1 MLRVR
6 QGWPATVP
14 EVPRNVRT
22 PLLAAALCAAA
33 LVPLAIAA
41 YKVGPFERLDLQLL
55 LHLRSES
62 APDSTQGVGVIVA
75 QLADPIPTFL
85 LISVIAALGW
95 MFRRRPEVVA
105 AVGVALGANLTTQ
118 VLKLVLAHPRG
129 LGSGAEGLPWS
140 TAFPSGHT
148 TGAASVGA
156 ALILVAPAR
165 YRLPAAIAGVGF
177 ALGVGTATVIADWHY
192 PSDVLGGLL
201 VVSSWTFAAI
211 AALRLWSGARN
222 RGRSRSFAVPTEA
235 PARPPV

>member
-1 MLRVR
+1 M
-6 QGWPATVP
+6 
-14 EVPRNVRT
+14 PRNVRT
-22 PLLAAALCAAA
+22 PLFAA
-33 LVPLAIAA
+33 AIAA
-41 YKVGPFERLDLQLL
+41 YAIGPFEHLDVSLL
-55 LHLRSES
+55 LRIR
-62 APDSTQGVGVIVA
+62 TQTSSNSSSGLGPTVA
-75 QLADPIPTFL
+75 QLANPLPTFL
-85 LISVIAALGW
+85 LLTVIAVLGW

-118 VLKLVLAHPRG
+118 VMKLALAHPRG
-129 LGSGAEGLPWS
+129 LGSGVEGLPAS

-177 ALGVGTATVIADWHY
+177 ALVVGTATVVADWHY

-211 AALRLWSGARN
+211 AGLRLWTGSRDRAR
-222 RGRSRSFAVPTEA
+222 SSSFAVPTKS

>member
-1 MLRVR
+1 M
-6 QGWPATVP
+6 
-14 EVPRNVRT
+14 PRNVRT

-33 LVPLAIAA
+33 LVPLTIAA
-41 YKVGPFERLDLQLL
+41 YAIGPVEHLDLSLL
-55 LHLRSES
+55 LRIRTQTS
-62 APDSTQGVGVIVA
+62 ADSSSGIGVIVA
-75 QLADPIPTFL
+75 QLANPLPTFL
-85 LISVIAALGW
+85 LLAVIAVLGW

-118 VLKLVLAHPRG
+118 VLKLLLAHPRG
-129 LGSGAEGLPWS
+129 LGSGVEGLPWS

-177 ALGVGTATVIADWHY
+177 ALVVGTATVAADWHY

-211 AALRLWSGARN
+211 AALRIWPGARK
-222 RGRSRSFAVPTEA
+222 RGRSRSFAVSTES